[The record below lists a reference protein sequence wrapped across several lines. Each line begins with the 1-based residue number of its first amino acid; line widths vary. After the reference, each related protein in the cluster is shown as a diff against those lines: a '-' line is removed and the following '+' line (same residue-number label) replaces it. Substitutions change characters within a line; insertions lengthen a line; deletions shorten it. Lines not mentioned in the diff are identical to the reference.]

1 MKQKILIVED
11 QYIEADYLRMMLTT
25 AGYAVCAIARSV
37 PEAQEIIKKEQP
49 RLVLL
54 DIYLKGKLTGIDL
67 AKQLKEEHI
76 AFIYLSANSNEEI
89 LTAAKATEPY
99 GFLVKPFREK
109 DLFVSLEIA
118 FYLYEQSMK
127 ARWQTEMQVQKELL
141 LIQKTNDSWTGKFL
155 NTARALQQYLSFD
168 CLVVKFKVL
177 EGDHFSGFALLRT
190 GFDEYQVIGFKEL
203 CTISGQEPEKIRQ
216 LLMHTPIDNT
226 AGWYN
231 GADFKNL
238 FPTHPMKALFAHTF
252 GFCSNLVLPFLSAD
266 NYIFSLS
273 FFRRTPDGYSAEKLD
288 WLFRLQQPLSAVMN
302 SIALD
307 EKKHSLSMNY
317 KPADVEKEKSNNT
330 SLHFDSIIGSSSALL
345 GVMDMIN
352 RVAPSDTSVLILGE
366 SGTGKEN
373 TANSIH
379 SRSPRKG
386 QAFIKVNCAA
396 LPPALIESELFGH
409 EKGAFTGAIGKRIG
423 KFEQADAGT
432 IFLDEIGELPLELQ
446 VKLLRVLQEKE
457 IERIGSRSPTKIDV
471 RIIAATNR
479 NLEKEVAEGR
489 FRLDLYYRL
498 SVFPILLPPLRKRT
512 EDIPALVDH
521 FINLYNRKAGKK
533 ITGVSD
539 KVLKRMMS
547 YEWPGNIREL
557 EHLIERHILLAK
569 AFVIDD
575 IDLPTFTQ
583 KRNAGTVSEGRI
595 KTIDENERE
604 HILAVL
610 KKCNGKI
617 WGLGGAAELLN
628 LPPSTLKSKMKKLG
642 IKKEYSD

>member
-49 RLVLL
+49 NLVLL
-54 DIYLKGKLTGIDL
+54 DIFLKGKLTGIDL
-67 AKQLKEEHI
+67 AKQLKEDHI
-76 AFIYLSANSNEEI
+76 AFIYLSANSNEDI

-109 DLFVSLEIA
+109 DLLVSLEIA
-118 FYLYEQSMK
+118 FYLYEQSRK
-127 ARWQTEMQVQKELL
+127 AKWQTEVQAQKELL
-141 LIQKTNDSWTGKFL
+141 LIQKTNDNWTQKLL
-155 NTARALQQYLSFD
+155 NTARALQRYLSFD
-168 CLVVKFKVL
+168 CLVVKFKAL
-177 EGDHFSGFALLRT
+177 DGNHFSGFSLLRI
-190 GFDEYQVIGFKEL
+190 GFEEYQVIGFKEL
-203 CTISGQEPEKIRQ
+203 CTITGQEPEKIRQ

-231 GADFKNL
+231 GEDFKNL
-238 FPTHPMKALFAHTF
+238 FTTHPMKALFAHTF

-273 FFRRTPDGYSAEKLD
+273 FFRRIPDGFSAEKLD
-288 WLFRLQQPLSAVMN
+288 WMFRLQQPLSAVMN

-307 EKKHSLSMNY
+307 EKKHALSMNY
-317 KPADVEKEKSNNT
+317 KPGNIEKEKSNT
-330 SLHFDSIIGSSSALL
+330 TGLHFENMIGSSSALL
-345 GVMDMIN
+345 GVMDLIN
-352 RVAPSDTSVLILGE
+352 RVAASDTSVLILGE

-423 KFEQADAGT
+423 KFEQADGGT

-512 EDIPALVDH
+512 EDIPALVDY
-521 FINLYNRKAGKK
+521 FIHLYNRKSGKK

-539 KVLKRMMS
+539 KVLKRLMS

-557 EHLIERHILLAK
+557 EHLIERHILLAR
-569 AFVIDD
+569 ASVIDD
-575 IDLPTFTQ
+575 IDLPTFIQ
-583 KRNAGTVSEGRI
+583 KGNAGTVQDGRI